1 MRYNYEDMNDQQIVF
16 GVFQFVVLIFSV
28 VVHEV
33 AHGVTAERLG
43 DPTARLLGRL
53 TLNPIRH
60 LDPMGSFIL
69 PLMLYFS
76 GLPILGWA
84 KPVPYNPFVLKDPK
98 KGGGMIALAGPAT
111 NMFLA
116 AAFGAAIRIM
126 VAAGMTATAPILI
139 LLLVLIV
146 KINLILAIFNLVPI
160 PPLDGS
166 KVLFAFL
173 PNTPW
178 ARNAEIF
185 LERIGWPLVFFV
197 VFFGFGLIQ
206 PVVNVLFALFVGPL
220 ALGL

>member
-1 MRYNYEDMNDQQIVF
+1 MNDQQIVF

-33 AHGVTAERLG
+33 AHGAVAERLG

-60 LDPMGSFIL
+60 LDPIGSFVL
-69 PLMLYFS
+69 PLILYFS

-98 KGGGMIALAGPAT
+98 RGAGMIALAGPGTNILVAAT
-111 NMFLA
+111 FGAILRVAMAAGLA
-116 AAFGAAIRIM
+116 ANSPITIFFGI
-126 VAAGMTATAPILI
+126 
-139 LLLVLIV
+139 IV
-146 KINLILAIFNLVPI
+146 YINLILAVFNLMPV

-166 KVLFAFL
+166 KVLFAIL

-178 ARNAEIF
+178 ARNAEVF
-185 LERIGWPLVFFV
+185 LERVGWSLIFFV

-206 PVVNVLFALFVGPL
+206 PVINVLFALFVGPL
-220 ALGL
+220 ALGI